1 MVLDQ
6 NIRDL
11 DDNLD
16 RVKDQVLR
24 DLLAKGH
31 RLHDINSRVS
41 NVNDQVRTQFAGSPT
56 SNQQLSKDVTDTFIT
71 LVMAHGLRL
80 SAKLVSNTLAV
91 KGQLNNSQA
100 ICLWLGLF
108 FDQSGSC
115 EGLWQTYVDYRSIG
129 NGAPLEFPEFVSKV
143 CGYIDATDE
152 DVLQDLIPNYWED
165 QIDLANQ
172 ALRVTEKVAL
182 RPSDIP
188 KLIAWILATK
198 LDEKTPQ
205 EAIEDIGRGLVGV
218 HNDLR
223 RGYHT
228 LLGKHLE
235 DIYMIID
242 AK

>member
-6 NIRDL
+6 DTK
-11 DDNLD
+11 NLD
-16 RVKDQVLR
+16 EYLNRVKDQVSR

-31 RLHDINSRVS
+31 RLSDVS
-41 NVNDQVRTQFAGSPT
+41 FRMSKVNDQVRTQFAGSPT
-56 SNQQLSKDVTDTFIT
+56 SNQQLGKDVTDTFIT
-71 LVMAHGLRL
+71 LVMADGLRL

-108 FDQSGSC
+108 FDQSSSC

-143 CGYIDATDE
+143 CGSIDATDE

-172 ALRVTEKVAL
+172 ALAVAEKVAL
-182 RPSDIP
+182 VPSDIP

-205 EAIEDIGRGLVGV
+205 EAIEDLGRALVGV

-228 LLGKHLE
+228 LLVKHLE
-235 DIYMIID
+235 DIYGIID

>member
-1 MVLDQ
+1 MDQ
-6 NIRDL
+6 NTQNL
-11 DDNLD
+11 DEFLD
-16 RVKDQVLR
+16 RVRDQVSR

-31 RLHDINSRVS
+31 RLSGIASQVS
-41 NVNDQVRTQFAGSPT
+41 NINDQVRTQFAGSPS
-56 SNQQLSKDVTDTFIT
+56 SNQQLSKDVTDAFIT
-71 LVMAHGLRL
+71 LVMAQGLRL

-108 FDQSGSC
+108 FDQSSSC

-129 NGAPLEFPEFVSKV
+129 NGAPLELPEFVSQV
-143 CGYIDATDE
+143 CGCLDATDE
-152 DVLQDLIPNYWED
+152 DELQDLIPNYWEE

-172 ALRVTEKVAL
+172 ALRVAEKVAL

-198 LDEKTPQ
+198 LDQKTPQ
-205 EAIEDIGRGLVGV
+205 AAVEDLGRALVGV

-228 LLGKHLE
+228 LLVKHLE
-235 DIYMIID
+235 DIYRVID
-242 AK
+242 NK

>member
-6 NIRDL
+6 NTKDL
-11 DDNLD
+11 DEYLE
-16 RVKDQVLR
+16 RVKDQVSR

-31 RLHDINSRVS
+31 RLSEVGSQIS
-41 NVNDQVRTQFAGSPT
+41 NIDDQIRTQFAGSPT

-71 LVMAHGLRL
+71 LLMAQGVRL

-91 KGQLNNSQA
+91 KGQLNKSQA

-108 FDQSGSC
+108 FDQSSSC

-129 NGAPLEFPEFVSKV
+129 NGTPLEFPEFVSEV
-143 CGYIDATDE
+143 CGSIDATDE
-152 DVLQDLIPNYWED
+152 DVLQDLIPNYWQD

-172 ALRVTEKVAL
+172 ALRVAEKVAL
-182 RPSDIP
+182 RPSDIT

-205 EAIEDIGRGLVGV
+205 AAIEDLGRTLVGV

-235 DIYMIID
+235 DIYGVID

>member
-1 MVLDQ
+1 MVLDP
-6 NIRDL
+6 NTKDL
-11 DDNLD
+11 DEYLD
-16 RVKDQVLR
+16 RVKDQVSR

-31 RLHDINSRVS
+31 RLSDVSSRVL
-41 NVNDQVRTQFAGSPT
+41 NINDQVRTQFAGSPI
-56 SNQQLSKDVTDTFIT
+56 SNQQLSKEVTDTFIT
-71 LVMAHGLRL
+71 LVMADGFHL

-91 KGQLNNSQA
+91 KGQLNKSQA

-108 FDQSGSC
+108 FDQSSSC

-129 NGAPLEFPEFVSKV
+129 NGVPLEFPEFVSKV
-143 CGYIDATDE
+143 CGSVDATDE

-165 QIDLANQ
+165 QINLANQ
-172 ALRVTEKVAL
+172 ALRVAEKVAL
-182 RPSDIP
+182 RQGDIP

-205 EAIEDIGRGLVGV
+205 AAIEDIGRTLVGV

-235 DIYMIID
+235 DIYGVID